1 VPLRVLCGKNNKF
14 TTENAEKHREKKT
27 RTISHIQTKKQT
39 DNDTQN
45 PSIQRLSDTVARM
58 PAADSMLPHLA
69 VIPILLTFDRDKLCK
84 IEAEGSYQTF
94 VQVDNEV
101 LRYR

>member
-1 VPLRVLCGKNNKF
+1 
-14 TTENAEKHREKKT
+14 
-27 RTISHIQTKKQT
+27 
-39 DNDTQN
+39 
-45 PSIQRLSDTVARM
+45 M

-69 VIPILLTFDRDKLCK
+69 MIPILLTFDRDKLCK